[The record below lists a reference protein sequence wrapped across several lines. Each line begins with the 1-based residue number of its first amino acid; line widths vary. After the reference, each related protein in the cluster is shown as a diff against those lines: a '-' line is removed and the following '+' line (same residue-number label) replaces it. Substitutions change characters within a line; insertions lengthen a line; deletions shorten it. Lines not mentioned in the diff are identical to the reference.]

1 MSKACHF
8 KSAGRSQSGIAPSTS
23 TYLGSIAAQVSMDHG
38 SGVLRSEA
46 QERAAVAAQERAANE
61 AALESR
67 EAADAADG
75 LPTCTTALT
84 CNRETAGARGEVDR
98 QGLAAVVCAHA
109 FPGQNLVVGMPTPE
123 QHSYYD
129 YLLEHLLRARPDI
142 KAIYL
147 DLSCRYKQRFLRL
160 LHRLHTEGRISIG
173 PEDVKLLLP
182 WMHAFDHDMSC
193 QLQNSGLYQV
203 RALLLLYL
211 GASSAQPTTSQQLFI
226 IRV

>member
-1 MSKACHF
+1 V
-8 KSAGRSQSGIAPSTS
+8 
-23 TYLGSIAAQVSMDHG
+23 AAQVIMDHG

-61 AALESR
+61 AALQSR
-67 EAADAADG
+67 EAADVADG
-75 LPTCTTALT
+75 LPACTTALS
-84 CNRETAGARGEVDR
+84 CNREIAGARGEVDR
-98 QGLAAVVCAHA
+98 QGLVAVVCAHA
-109 FPGQNLVVGMPTPE
+109 FPGLDLVAPMPTPE

-129 YLLEHLLRARPDI
+129 YLLEHLVRARPDI

-160 LHRLHTEGRISIG
+160 LQRLRTEGRISIG

-203 RALLLLYL
+203 RAVLLLYL
-211 GASSAQPTTSQQLFI
+211 ASNRCAPLHGQ
-226 IRV
+226 